1 MYLYVSEFWL
11 YVFQVMS
18 MRKIINSEF
27 TILTPLLT
35 PLFWVECVCSSAQV
49 QPPVNVP
56 AAGTHTAT
64 CMYVCSPL
72 QMLPPVHVCAVW
84 YGHILPR
91 VSLEEACAQPK
102 PSWVPGG

>member
-11 YVFQVMS
+11 DVFQMMS
-18 MRKIINSEF
+18 MHKMINREF
-27 TILTPLLT
+27 TILTPWLT
-35 PLFWVECVCSSAQV
+35 PLFWVECVCSSVQV

-64 CMYVCSPL
+64 CIYVCSLL

-84 YGHILPR
+84 YGHMLPR
-91 VSLEEACAQPK
+91 VLLEETCTQPT
-102 PSWVPGG
+102 SSRVPGG